1 MKTTSVKY
9 ETFRTLF
16 QGFETEFD
24 KVTCSNSVFVWKGGI
39 PRNLALMLNGKKYH
53 NIQKDLDVY
62 TTDVERWKDLDDDV
76 FPIYRKE
83 TGNIDWAKFFI
94 DDITLN
100 NVIVVQK
107 GKRILV
113 VYGDDY
119 DCNSIKPLGYNWDDI
134 YQSCK
139 ENWRA
144 LIFGYRYKELGIHL
158 NKKAIRKEFQYGNV
172 YEIGWLHKQGKKKI
186 GSRWLDFEIYVNNEL
201 GVEFF
206 EQQTKYEK
214 EAAWWFPNEGY

>member
-1 MKTTSVKY
+1 MKTTNVKY

-16 QGFETEFD
+16 QGFETELQQ
-24 KVTCSNSVFVWKGGI
+24 VTQSNCIFVWKGGI
-39 PRNLALMLNGKKYH
+39 PRNLALMLNGKKCH
-53 NIQKDLDVY
+53 MIQKDLDVY
-62 TTDVERWKDLDDDV
+62 TTDVGRWQHLDDDV
-76 FPIYRKE
+76 FPLYRTE
-83 TGNIDWAKFFI
+83 NGNINWDAFFI

-107 GKRILV
+107 GEKILM
-113 VYGDDY
+113 VYGKDY
-119 DCNSIKPLGYNWDDI
+119 DCNSIRPLGYNWDDV

-158 NKKAIRKEFQYGNV
+158 DKKVIRKEFNYGNV

-186 GSRWLDFEIYVNNEL
+186 GNRWLDFELFVNKQL
-201 GVEFF
+201 GNEFF

-214 EAAWWFPNEGY
+214 EAAWWFPDEGY